1 MMQIMNIMDDNR
13 QVISS
18 TNNLIIYL
26 STYQNSSSR
35 ILR

>member
-1 MMQIMNIMDDNR
+1 MMQIMNIMDDNK

-18 TNNLIIYL
+18 TNNLIIYP
-26 STYQNSSSR
+26 STYQKSSLR